1 MIFLDSAVVPFAMAT
16 NISLFANEEPPD
28 QCRVDQGCVFVREE
42 VVMLSVYLSNESG
55 QLVESEEIIDGA
67 WVSLTNPTMEELRHV
82 SATCDVDV
90 EELAAALDVEEH
102 SRLSPERG
110 CVLILVDA
118 PTTED
123 EDGLGPSHITIP
135 IGILIAAKNVITV
148 SLQQVP
154 GLGEIEA
161 GRVRYLNTAQKTRF
175 TLQVLMRT
183 ARSYI
188 VALKDIEKRIDRQE
202 SALRKSTTNESLVQM
217 LNLEKSLVYI
227 STSLVSNQ
235 KVLESIS
242 RSSAIKKYPE
252 DDDLLED
259 TIVENEQAVE
269 MANIYSGILSG
280 TMDAYASVI
289 ANNQNVII
297 KTLAL
302 ITIVLSIPTMIFS
315 AYGMN
320 LNLDGMPF
328 SATVWGFA
336 IVVGASFLI
345 AVMVTMIFFRKK
357 WF

>member
-1 MIFLDSAVVPFAMAT
+1 ML
-16 NISLFANEEPPD
+16 N
-28 QCRVDQGCVFVREE
+28 VFK
-42 VVMLSVYLSNESG
+42 SNETG
-55 QLVESEEIIDGA
+55 QLVELDEIADDTWI
-67 WVSLTNPTMEELRHV
+67 SLTNTTMEELRLV
-82 SATCDVDV
+82 SSTCDVDV

-102 SRLSPERG
+102 SRVSPERG

-123 EDGLGPSHITIP
+123 EDDLGPSHITIP
-135 IGILIAAKNVITV
+135 IGILITAKNVVTV
-148 SLQQVP
+148 TLQRVP
-154 GLGEIEA
+154 ALAELEA
-161 GRVRYLNTAQKTRF
+161 GRVRYLDTSLKTRF
-175 TLQVLMRT
+175 TLQMLMRT

-188 VALKDIEKRIDRQE
+188 VALKDIEKMIDRQE
-202 SALRKSTTNESLVQM
+202 AALRKSTTNESLVQM

-235 KVLESIS
+235 KVLESVA
-242 RSSAIKKYPE
+242 RTSAIKKYPQDE
-252 DDDLLED
+252 DLLQD
-259 TIVENEQAVE
+259 TIIENEQAVE

-320 LNLDGMPF
+320 LNLDGMPL
-328 SATVWGFA
+328 SATIWGFA
-336 IVVGASFLI
+336 IVVSLSFLI
-345 AVMVTMIFFRKK
+345 ALGVTMVFFRKK

>member
-1 MIFLDSAVVPFAMAT
+1 MLNVYMSNQAGQITELDDIT
-16 NISLFANEEPPD
+16 E
-28 QCRVDQGCVFVREE
+28 
-42 VVMLSVYLSNESG
+42 
-55 QLVESEEIIDGA
+55 GA
-67 WVSLTNPTMEELRHV
+67 WVSLVNPTMEELRHV
-82 SATCDVDV
+82 ATTCDVDV

-102 SRLSPERG
+102 SRVSPERG

-118 PTTED
+118 PTIEEED
-123 EDGLGPSHITIP
+123 DFGPSHITIP
-135 IGILIAAKNVITV
+135 IGILISAKNVITV
-148 SLQQVP
+148 SLQKVP
-154 GLGEIEA
+154 VLAELEA
-161 GRVRYLNTAQKTRF
+161 GRVRYLNTTQKTRF
-175 TLQVLMRT
+175 TLQILMRT

-188 VALKDIEKRIDRQE
+188 VALKDIEKMIDRQE
-202 SALRKSTTNESLVQM
+202 AALRKSTTNESLVQM

-235 KVLESIS
+235 KVLESIA
-242 RSSAIKKYPE
+242 RTSAIKKYPD
-252 DDDLLED
+252 DDDLLQD

-320 LNLDGMPF
+320 LNLDGMPL

-336 IVVGASFLI
+336 LVVGISFLI
-345 AVMVTMIFFRKK
+345 ALIVMMIFIRKK

>member
-1 MIFLDSAVVPFAMAT
+1 ML
-16 NISLFANEEPPD
+16 N
-28 QCRVDQGCVFVREE
+28 VFK
-42 VVMLSVYLSNESG
+42 SNETG
-55 QLVESEEIIDGA
+55 QLVELDEIADDTWI
-67 WVSLTNPTMEELRHV
+67 SLTNPTMEELRLV
-82 SATCDVDV
+82 SSTCDVDV

-102 SRLSPERG
+102 SRVSPERG

-123 EDGLGPSHITIP
+123 EDDLGPSHITIP
-135 IGILIAAKNVITV
+135 IGILITAKNVVTV
-148 SLQQVP
+148 TLQRVP
-154 GLGEIEA
+154 ALAELEA
-161 GRVRYLNTAQKTRF
+161 GRVRYLDTSLKTRF
-175 TLQVLMRT
+175 TLQMLMRT

-188 VALKDIEKRIDRQE
+188 VALKDIEKMIDRQE
-202 SALRKSTTNESLVQM
+202 AALRKSTTNESLVQM

-235 KVLESIS
+235 KVLESVA
-242 RSSAIKKYPE
+242 RTSAIKKYPQDE
-252 DDDLLED
+252 DLLQD
-259 TIVENEQAVE
+259 TIIENEQAVE

-320 LNLDGMPF
+320 LNLDGMPL
-328 SATVWGFA
+328 SATIWGFA
-336 IVVGASFLI
+336 IVVSLSFLI
-345 AVMVTMIFFRKK
+345 ALGVTMVFFRKK